1 MSRKKEFSLVD
12 DSNEELNRRKMKAIR
27 QCLKILEEDFTEPC
41 QRKCDLCHMSKAM
54 SVKALHDDVKDEDTD
69 LFGFSSTETKTDF
82 KLGLY
87 SSNSQRLSRPFSHNT
102 EEKNVHHPVSSNGVL
117 WDKPALAPSAD
128 MSYKQLS
135 IHWQIFPQDS
145 KTMEDIDEALCIAI
159 CNLSHLHDADKMLKY
174 LELKVKQEGDK
185 VAETADGTF
194 DELITSLLLRKRK
207 LCAELVKSINNYSAG
222 IAKAKEV
229 IEEKKKCLMSAIRIA
244 KELKITPSVRTYCDL
259 AQVIYNLK
267 LPVEAELSRVN
278 SLKEKL
284 SPRFFLNTDEITSLL
299 KNLGKIEWGTT
310 GHEDNGLT
318 FDDKEEMP
326 GCNTQ
331 SSVENMFPALS
342 RDKIRAL
349 ANKLGVHKEVK
360 NTQVQETHPMLH
372 HQSIPALPK
381 SPSSPDVII
390 EEIFEDDLEKFPT
403 EYHADNQR
411 RKLFKKETPFQHKA
425 GSTELVFVSHVIN
438 PCHFYIQ
445 RYSQKKEAA
454 VLEKKLKN
462 FCCNKSSSLLPS
474 DVLELGARTF
484 IKSKETGMW
493 CRGTITEL
501 IPLKSKNERKPCG
514 PIRYKVCDIALL
526 EAFLID
532 FGSSVVLIFSGYVPT
547 ERPEPAT
554 LQTVE
559 TDDICLFV
567 RKPDQRI
574 EAELAAVPP
583 LAVRCSLKDVV
594 PKNASEG
601 WGEEARTKF
610 LGMVNNKV
618 VLMTIFRE
626 EDGVLIVD
634 LKKPPFNKISNN
646 MPVSLKD
653 ALVFLDLARFRS
665 QLPSQLENNTVLQ
678 YSPPKIPQEREVVA
692 VVVCHINSPTDFYLQ
707 LGDSL
712 DSSALPKRIQEVY
725 AYGKNLE
732 IVCPVEGQACIAKQK
747 DGNWYRAQIIG
758 LPSHQE
764 VTVKYV
770 DFGNVA
776 NVTLKDIRRVKK
788 EFLSFPE
795 KAIRCR
801 LACIEPYK
809 GTNEW
814 NRRAKERFEEM
825 TEDKLMLC
833 SVVEILD
840 NNILSIELFDSSS
853 VHGRS
858 FSINCQLVK
867 EDLASYIP
875 GYTESTAVRPS
886 EIWDVPLEEI
896 PETSETLNPIDVE
909 SVDEGDFKSVSKKE
923 LQVRISHVVSPSK
936 IFIQW
941 LSSESILKSLQ
952 EKMATIYKE
961 SQPQSV
967 KWESSM
973 HCAVYVRDLKQWQR
987 GQISRIVSETSAE
1000 VMLYDSGAEKTVDIS
1015 CLRKLEEN
1023 VKIIRTLAIECSL
1036 ADIRPTGGSTQW
1048 TATVCECLSYYLTGA
1063 QVKIIIQESD
1073 VACALP
1079 VKILCKDETGQ
1090 LIDISEHL
1098 IKKGLAFRNRRTD
1111 KASMACSVSK
1121 EHLKVQLEQENTQLD
1136 GCNSETARGKN
1147 SAAPEENIAISES
1160 EQKSCKTYEALLPS
1174 GMDEIYKC
1182 PIIPEAKI
1190 FQAVVSCIGRD
1201 GTIYIIPK
1209 SFEIELNKLMTEI
1222 QNNFKC
1228 LGLLEPYCWKKGEAC
1243 VVRGSDTMWYRGKVV
1258 ELSGST
1264 LQVQYID
1271 HGCIERIPQCHL
1283 YPTTLYTGIPPFCI
1297 PCQLYKT
1304 VPIGDFWQQDAVDC
1318 LQELLTNEEVEIHVQ
1333 ELPDNPWGKLSI
1345 NLYFGG
1351 MSLSSFMA
1359 YQKYCVAEDCQ
1370 DITDLEIFEGDVPVL
1385 PSYMLPP
1392 LPNPG
1397 DTFPVRVTHLV
1408 SPKEVYICLD
1418 PSKNNLM
1425 KQSTIEGD
1433 ANCDSELESLEEA
1446 LKWCNKSVE
1455 SLPLLTQFRTEM
1467 PCLVEYQD
1475 GLWYRAKLLSI
1486 EESDPVKVLV
1496 QFVDYG
1502 SFLVVPTSRLRHIP
1516 YHLLKYPVQA
1526 VRALLAGFKPALYD
1540 KNVKRIPYAPEWSV
1554 EALWAMMECVEGKQ
1568 LSASMLALSPEVTIS
1583 LYEDDQN
1590 LVHMKLIEMG
1600 LADLEE

>member
-1 MSRKKEFSLVD
+1 MSRKKQFSLVH
-12 DSNEELNRRKMKAIR
+12 DSNEELNRRKMKAVRCPPVNNIR
-27 QCLKILEEDFTEPC
+27 SQVFPTLAFP
-41 QRKCDLCHMSKAM
+41 
-54 SVKALHDDVKDEDTD
+54 ALHDDEKDEDTD
-69 LFGFSSTETKTDF
+69 LFGFSSTE
-82 KLGLY
+82 
-87 SSNSQRLSRPFSHNT
+87 
-102 EEKNVHHPVSSNGVL
+102 
-117 WDKPALAPSAD
+117 
-128 MSYKQLS
+128 
-135 IHWQIFPQDS
+135 DS

-159 CNLSHLHDADKMLKY
+159 CNLSHLHDADETLTY
-174 LELKVKQEGDK
+174 LELKVRQEGDK
-185 VAETADGTF
+185 VAETADRTF
-194 DELITSLLLRKRK
+194 DELIASLLSRKRK

-229 IEEKKKCLMSAIRIA
+229 IEEKKKCLIGAIRIG

-259 AQVIYNLK
+259 TQVIYNLK

-278 SLKEKL
+278 SLKEKI

-310 GHEDNGLT
+310 GHEDNGQHTLIL
-318 FDDKEEMP
+318 DDKEEMP
-326 GCNTQ
+326 VCDTQ

-342 RDKIRAL
+342 RKSKIKAL

-360 NTQVQETHPMLH
+360 NTQVQETLPMIR
-372 HQSIPALPK
+372 HQSIAALPK

-390 EEIFEDDLEKFPT
+390 EEIYEDDLEKFPT
-403 EYHADNQR
+403 EYHADEQR
-411 RKLFKKETPFQHKA
+411 RKLFKKETPVQHKA
-425 GSTELVFVSHVIN
+425 
-438 PCHFYIQ
+438 
-445 RYSQKKEAA
+445 
-454 VLEKKLKN
+454 
-462 FCCNKSSSLLPS
+462 
-474 DVLELGARTF
+474 GARTF
-484 IKSKETGMW
+484 IKSKEGGMW

-514 PIRYKVCDIALL
+514 PIRYRVCDIAML
-526 EAFLID
+526 EIFLID
-532 FGSSVVLIFSGYVPT
+532 FGSSVVLIFSGTAFIPIDNRYVPT
-547 ERPEPAT
+547 ESPERAT
-554 LQTVE
+554 LQTIE

-567 RKPDQRI
+567 RKPDQHI

-594 PKNASEG
+594 PKNAHEG
-601 WGEEARTKF
+601 WGEEAKTKF

-678 YSPPKIPQEREVVA
+678 YSPPKIPQEKEVC
-692 VVVCHINSPTDFYLQ
+692 VVVCHINSPSDFYLQ
-707 LGDSL
+707 LRESL
-712 DSSALPKRIQEVY
+712 DSLALPKKIQEVY
-725 AYGKNLE
+725 KHECGKNLE

-758 LPSHQE
+758 EEEAVNDLLCHLDTHKCLGLDGIHLRVLRELTEELANPLSIIYQQSWLTGEVPDGWRLASLMPIYKKGRKEDPGNYRPVSLASVTRLVDEGKAVDVIYLDFRKAFDTVSHSILLEKLAAHGLGGTGEATPCKYCVQFWAPHYKKDIEVLECVQRRAMKLVKGLENKSCDEQLRELGLFSLEKRRLRGDLIARYSYLKGGCSGILILITWVVFLEGLPSCQE

-770 DFGNVA
+770 DLGNIA
-776 NVTLKDIRRVKK
+776 NLTLKDIRRVKK

-801 LACIEPYK
+801 LAWIEPYK
-809 GTNEW
+809 GANEW
-814 NRRAKERFEEM
+814 NREAKERFEEM
-825 TEDKLMLC
+825 TEDKLLLC

-840 NNILSIELFDSSS
+840 NNILSIELFDSSD

-858 FSINCQLVK
+858 FSINCRLVK
-867 EDLASYIP
+867 EDLASYIH
-875 GYTESTAVRPS
+875 GYTESTALRPN
-886 EIWDVPLEEI
+886 EIWDVPLEEV
-896 PETSETLNPIDVE
+896 PETSEALSPIDME
-909 SVDEGDFKSVSKKE
+909 SVDEGDFKSLSEKE

-941 LSSESILKSLQ
+941 PSSESILKS
-952 EKMATIYKE
+952 
-961 SQPQSV
+961 
-967 KWESSM
+967 
-973 HCAVYVRDLKQWQR
+973 
-987 GQISRIVSETSAE
+987 
-1000 VMLYDSGAEKTVDIS
+1000 SGDANFS
-1015 CLRKLEEN
+1015 CTKGDYNLFC
-1023 VKIIRTLAIECSL
+1023 V
-1036 ADIRPTGGSTQW
+1036 RPTGGSIQW

-1098 IKKGLAFRNRRTD
+1098 IKKGLAFRNRR
-1111 KASMACSVSK
+1111 
-1121 EHLKVQLEQENTQLD
+1121 LFQ
-1136 GCNSETARGKN
+1136 
-1147 SAAPEENIAISES
+1147 IFF
-1160 EQKSCKTYEALLPS
+1160 
-1174 GMDEIYKC
+1174 
-1182 PIIPEAKI
+1182 IP
-1190 FQAVVSCIGRD
+1190 
-1201 GTIYIIPK
+1201 PP
-1209 SFEIELNKLMTEI
+1209 EIELNKLITEI
-1222 QNNFKC
+1222 QSNFKC
-1228 LGLLEPYCWKKGEAC
+1228 LGLLEPYSWEKGEAC

-1258 ELSGST
+1258 ELGGST
-1264 LQVQYID
+1264 LQVQYVD

-1304 VPIGDFWQQDAVDC
+1304 VPVSNGKFEDV
-1318 LQELLTNEEVEIHVQ
+1318 L

-1370 DITDLEIFEGDVPVL
+1370 DIPELELLKGDIPVS

-1392 LPNPG
+1392 LPIPG

-1418 PSKNNLM
+1418 PSKNPM
-1425 KQSTIEGD
+1425 KQSTTEGD
-1433 ANCDSELESLEEA
+1433 ANCDSELESLDKA

-1455 SLPLLTQFRTEM
+1455 SFPLLTHFQTEM

-1502 SFLVVPTSRLRHIP
+1502 SFSVVPTSR
-1516 YHLLKYPVQA
+1516 
-1526 VRALLAGFKPALYD
+1526 
-1540 KNVKRIPYAPEWSV
+1540 
-1554 EALWAMMECVEGKQ
+1554 
-1568 LSASMLALSPEVTIS
+1568 
-1583 LYEDDQN
+1583 
-1590 LVHMKLIEMG
+1590 
-1600 LADLEE
+1600 

>member
-1 MSRKKEFSLVD
+1 MAAKAARAAHSNRRPALPPRRDWLRWEQGLTLRSSDAIMSRKKEFTMVD
-12 DSNEELNRRKMKAIR
+12 DSSEELNRRKMRAIR
-27 QCLKILEEDFTEPC
+27 QCLKILEEDFTEPI
-41 QRKCDLCHMSKAM
+41 QRSRDLCHVSKAM
-54 SVKALHDDVKDEDTD
+54 SVKALHDDLKDEDTN
-69 LFGFSSTETKTDF
+69 LFGFSSTE
-82 KLGLY
+82 
-87 SSNSQRLSRPFSHNT
+87 
-102 EEKNVHHPVSSNGVL
+102 
-117 WDKPALAPSAD
+117 
-128 MSYKQLS
+128 
-135 IHWQIFPQDS
+135 DS
-145 KTMEDIDEALCIAI
+145 KAVEDIDEALCIAI
-159 CNLSHLHDADKMLKY
+159 CNLGHLHDADEMLKY

-185 VAETADGTF
+185 VAETADRTF
-194 DELITSLLLRKRK
+194 DELITSLLSRKRK
-207 LCAELVKSINNYSAG
+207 LCAELVESIKSYSAG
-222 IAKAKEV
+222 IAKAKEI
-229 IEEKKKCLMSAIRIA
+229 IEEKKKCLIGAIRIA

-259 AQVIYNLK
+259 AQVLYNLK

-278 SLKEKL
+278 SLKEKI
-284 SPRFFLNTDEITSLL
+284 SPS
-299 KNLGKIEWGTT
+299 
-310 GHEDNGLT
+310 EDNGQHTLIL
-318 FDDKEEMP
+318 DENEE
-326 GCNTQ
+326 
-331 SSVENMFPALS
+331 
-342 RDKIRAL
+342 I
-349 ANKLGVHKEVK
+349 
-360 NTQVQETHPMLH
+360 
-372 HQSIPALPK
+372 
-381 SPSSPDVII
+381 PDVII
-390 EEIFEDDLEKFPT
+390 EAIFEDDLES
-403 EYHADNQR
+403 
-411 RKLFKKETPFQHKA
+411 
-425 GSTELVFVSHVIN
+425 STELVFVSHVIN

-445 RYSQKKEAA
+445 RYSQKKEAGI
-454 VLEKKLKN
+454 LEKKLKD
-462 FCCNKSSSLLPS
+462 FCCNKSSYLLPS

-501 IPLKSKNERKPCG
+501 IPLKNKNERKPCG
-514 PIRYKVCDIALL
+514 PIRYQVCDVALL
-526 EAFLID
+526 EVFLID
-532 FGSSVVLIFSGYVPT
+532 FGSSVVLIFSGCIPA

-567 RKPDQRI
+567 RKPDQHI

-601 WGEEARTKF
+601 WGEEAKTTF

-634 LKKPPFNKISNN
+634 LKKPPFNKINNN

-653 ALVFLDLARFRS
+653 ALVFLDLARYRS
-665 QLPSQLENNTVLQ
+665 QLPSQLEDNTVLQ
-678 YSPPKIPQEREVVA
+678 YNPPKIPQEREVS
-692 VVVCHINSPTDFYLQ
+692 VVVCHINSPSDFYLQ
-707 LGDSL
+707 LRESL
-712 DSSALPKRIQEVY
+712 DSLALSKKIQEVY
-725 AYGKNLE
+725 KHEYGRNLE
-732 IVCPVEGQACIAKQK
+732 IVSPVEGQACIAKQK

-764 VTVKYV
+764 VVVKYV

-776 NVTLKDIRRVKK
+776 NLTLKDICRVKK

-795 KAIRCR
+795 KAIRCK
-801 LACIEPYK
+801 LACIEPYE
-809 GTNEW
+809 GANEW
-814 NRRAKERFEEM
+814 NREAKERFEEM

-840 NNILSIELFDSSS
+840 NNILSVELFDSSA
-853 VHGRS
+853 VHGRR

-875 GYTESTAVRPS
+875 GYTESTALRPN

-896 PETSETLNPIDVE
+896 PETSEALNPIDME

-923 LQVRISHVVSPSK
+923 LQVRISNVVSPSK

-973 HCAVYVRDLKQWQR
+973 HCAVYVCDLKQWQR

-1000 VMLYDSGAEKTVDIS
+1000 VILYDFGAEKTVDIS

-1023 VKIIRTLAIECSL
+1023 MKIIKTLAVECSL
-1036 ADIRPTGGSTQW
+1036 ADIRPTGGSMQW
-1048 TATVCECLSYYLTGA
+1048 TATVCEYLSYYLTGA
-1063 QVKIIIQESD
+1063 QVKMIIQESD
-1073 VACALP
+1073 AACALP

-1098 IKKGLAFRNRRTD
+1098 IKKGLAFRKRRTD
-1111 KASMACSVSK
+1111 KAGVACSVSK
-1121 EHLKVQLEQENTQLD
+1121 EHLKVHLEQENPHLD
-1136 GCNSETARGKN
+1136 GCNSETVCGKTN
-1147 SAAPEENIAISES
+1147 TAPEENSTVSES
-1160 EQKSCKTYEALLPS
+1160 EQKSCKTYKALLHS
-1174 GMDEIYKC
+1174 GVDEIYKS
-1182 PIIPEAKI
+1182 PIIPEARI
-1190 FQAVVSCIGRD
+1190 FQAVVSCVGRD

-1222 QNNFKC
+1222 QRNFKC

-1258 ELSGST
+1258 ELGGST

-1304 VPIGDFWQQDAVDC
+1304 VPIGNIWQQDAVDC

-1333 ELPDNPWGKLSI
+1333 ELPGNPWGKLSI
-1345 NLYFGG
+1345 SLYFGG
-1351 MSLSSFMA
+1351 MSLTSFMA

-1370 DITDLEIFEGDVPVL
+1370 DVPEVELFEGDFPVL
-1385 PSYMLPP
+1385 PSYILPP
-1392 LPNPG
+1392 LPIPG

-1418 PSKNNLM
+1418 PSKNLM
-1425 KQSTIEGD
+1425 NQSTTEGD
-1433 ANCDSELESLEEA
+1433 ASCDSELESLDEA

-1455 SLPLLTQFRTEM
+1455 RLPLLTYFQTEM

-1486 EESDPVKVLV
+1486 EEYDPVKILV

-1502 SFLVVPTSRLRHIP
+1502 SFSVVPTSRLRHIP

-1526 VRALLAGFKPALYD
+1526 VRALLAGFKPALCD
-1540 KNVKRIPYAPEWSV
+1540 KNVKRIPYSPEWSV

-1568 LSASMLALSPEVTIS
+1568 LSASILALSPEVTIS

-1600 LADLEE
+1600 LADLDE